1 MSPRLEEFYGI
12 FHDLMDKIANIA
24 RNLPSLESLLQS
36 KGWRRLKGSIRE
48 IDIMRNDYI
57 MFASLPDWY
66 LNEVHQR
73 LNIILQKSF
82 RPLSDYLEKLRL
94 QFGYIFYE
102 IDQIRYNTTTVIISS
117 GKELSFEECI
127 TKVEDFNQLVR
138 MINGMVG
145 III

>member
-24 RNLPSLESLLQS
+24 GHLPSLESLIQS
-36 KGWRRLKGSIRE
+36 KGWRRLEGSIKE
-48 IDIMRNDYI
+48 IDIRRNDYI
-57 MFASLPDWY
+57 MFALLPDWY

-73 LNIILQKSF
+73 LNVILQKSF

-127 TKVEDFNQLVR
+127 AKVEDFNQLVR

>member
-12 FHDLMDKIANIA
+12 FHDLIDKIANIA
-24 RNLPSLESLLQS
+24 RHLPSLESLIQS
-36 KGWRRLKGSIRE
+36 KRWRRLEGSITE

-57 MFASLPDWY
+57 MFAVLPEWY

-73 LNIILQKSF
+73 LNVILQKSF
-82 RPLSDYLEKLRL
+82 QPLSDYLEKLRL

-127 TKVEDFNQLVR
+127 AKVEDFNQLVR